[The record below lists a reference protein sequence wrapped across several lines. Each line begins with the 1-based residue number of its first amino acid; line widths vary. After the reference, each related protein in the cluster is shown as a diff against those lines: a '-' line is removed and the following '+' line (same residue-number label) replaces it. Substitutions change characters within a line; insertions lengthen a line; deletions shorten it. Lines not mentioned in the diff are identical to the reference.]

1 MHYLSAPHGH
11 VVTLRGSPVPSRRE
25 QRALVVVG
33 SPVLER
39 PLRFGRRLAPTR
51 GVPAFFPE
59 QPVPLE
65 LSPETPRGV
74 EVAGGHVVV
83 LVVD

>member
-1 MHYLSAPHGH
+1 MRCPSAPRSH
-11 VVTLRGSPVPSRRE
+11 VVASRGPAVPSRRQ

-39 PLRFGRRLAPTR
+39 PLRFGRRLAATR

-59 QPVPLE
+59 QPVPLQ